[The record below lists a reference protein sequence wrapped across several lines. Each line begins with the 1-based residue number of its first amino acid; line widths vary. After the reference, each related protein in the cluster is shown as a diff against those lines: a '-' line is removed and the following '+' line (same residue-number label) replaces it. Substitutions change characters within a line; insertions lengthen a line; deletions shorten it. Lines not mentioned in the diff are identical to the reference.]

1 MFFLSSDHHKVKEPT
16 KIIGGGGGVRHGPSR
31 KSRKFK
37 TLRYN
42 K

>member
-1 MFFLSSDHHKVKEPT
+1 MFFLSSDHHRVKEPT
-16 KIIGGGGGVRHGPSR
+16 KIIGGREVRHGPSR